1 MRIFA
6 MTSPYDCRRATE
18 DEMQKNHDLLEW
30 AITLNDK
37 AIMFV
42 RSLEYASAMVTI
54 LNQEASIWQKDIDA
68 LKAQILLLE
77 NQLASRN

>member
-1 MRIFA
+1 MN
-6 MTSPYDCRRATE
+6 TPYDCRRATK